1 MAGPSE
7 MVPLDDVSVAAPEH
21 PEVRSLLPELG
32 DPPLDA
38 TGAAEGAAELEA
50 PLLETGGAEGAAGA
64 PLVALLEL

>member
-7 MVPLDDVSVAAPEH
+7 MVPLDDVSVVAPEH
-21 PEVRSLLPELG
+21 LEVRSLLPELG

-38 TGAAEGAAELEA
+38 TGAAEGAAEV

-64 PLVALLEL
+64 PLRAPWT